1 MSWGSGINIKSC
13 FTAQPEG
20 DVGAHSPAHGTLPLI
35 GLSVTPMAPV
45 VVAVHMAT
53 AQVRPGLLLL
63 HHLLPIDA
71 GEGQGVETHRTLGSS
86 CIDLLPEGFNVFLS
100 RSVKKAIGGSPE
112 KCGSAQVNEGAVLK
126 DVGLTFHLQQ
136 VQQRDH

>member
-1 MSWGSGINIKSC
+1 MSWGSGIHIKPWLA
-13 FTAQPEG
+13 AQPEG
-20 DVGAHSPAHGTLPLI
+20 DVGAHSPAHGALPLV
-35 GLSVTPMAPV
+35 GFPVAPMAPV
-45 VVAVHMAT
+45 VVTVHMAT
-53 AQVRPGLLLL
+53 AQVSPGLLLL

-71 GEGQGVETHRTLGSS
+71 GEGQGVETHRALGSG
-86 CIDLLPEGFNVFLS
+86 CVDLLPEGFNVFLS

-112 KCGSAQVNEGAVLK
+112 KCGSTQVNEGAVLK